1 MNCYKMGN
9 RIKAEC
15 TVCKKTIDKKKR
27 FCSEN
32 CQNTFI
38 NNLNRLTR
46 IVKKLFDKGNS
57 TEKIAETFNIHEY
70 EVKRILKRATSVLNP
85 EMRDN
90 ILPEENANKLSFARF
105 EKLTSK
111 KYVKPSRIYVDGE
124 EF

>member
-1 MNCYKMGN
+1 MGN
-9 RIKAEC
+9 KLKSEC
-15 TVCKKTIDKKKR
+15 TVCKKPIDKKKR
-27 FCSEN
+27 FCSRS

-46 IVKKLFDKGNS
+46 IVKKLFDRGNS
-57 TEKIAETFNIHEY
+57 IEKIAETFNIHEY
-70 EVKRILKRATSVLNP
+70 EVKRLLRRATSVLNP

-90 ILPEENANKLSFARF
+90 VLPEDNANKLSFSKF

-111 KYVKPSRIYVDGE
+111 KYVKPAKIYVDGE